1 MATLTALPH
10 VTDPDLLFGAFE
22 ITAST
27 ARSRYATEKGR
38 LRTALVS
45 ARGIHQEAVVLG
57 QSCSGLRATAPMH
70 GPDIARAPIDT
81 EFARRA
87 RICSGPVLEVGP
99 PLHCLT
105 DGLRD
110 GQACAFRWPPSGQPR
125 EPCCW
130 EPSQEERIRCED
142 PPPG

>member
-27 ARSRYATEKGR
+27 ARSRYATAKGR

-70 GPDIARAPIDT
+70 GPGIARAPIDT

-87 RICSGPVLEVGP
+87 RICSGHGHAVLACRGHWAGGRLFP
-99 PLHCLT
+99 GCCA
-105 DGLRD
+105 LRHN
-110 GQACAFRWPPSGQPR
+110 GRL
-125 EPCCW
+125 W
-130 EPSQEERIRCED
+130 EPGLAWLPNC
-142 PPPG
+142 